1 MTAMFEPVE
10 RESITEAELQQE
22 ESRETQYVYLYGL
35 SAEEAEL
42 VRKNLP
48 SGQSEIVEAEL
59 ASDLVACPSYAIIF
73 RSAAM
78 TPEEIDMMRGCFTEV
93 PYFVEV
99 PIVIGGEEFPASV
112 RSRFRVYPD
121 FDSLL
126 PDVKYLLMAGLR
138 KQKKNRTFYY
148 SLSIAIEMLSMLRRC
163 PDGFTTGELAE
174 RMGVSTRSAQ
184 RFIETLRVAGEWII
198 YDAKT
203 KHWRL
208 EVAGKSALWGDFD
221 GEDSEID

>member
-1 MTAMFEPVE
+1 MFEPMKS
-10 RESITEAELQQE
+10 ESIAEAKLPQEE
-22 ESRETQYVYLYGL
+22 ESRQTQYVYLYGL
-35 SAEEAEL
+35 SADEAES

-48 SGQSEIVEAEL
+48 SGQSEIIEAEW

-208 EVAGKSALWGDFD
+208 EVAGKSALWGDLE

>member
-10 RESITEAELQQE
+10 RESITEAELRQE
-22 ESRETQYVYLYGL
+22 ESRQTQYVYLYGL

-48 SGQSEIVEAEL
+48 SGQSKIAEAEL

-73 RSAAM
+73 RSSAM
-78 TPEEIDMMRGCFTEV
+78 TTEEIEMMRGCFTEV

-121 FDSLL
+121 FDTLL

-163 PDGFTTGELAE
+163 HDGFTTGELAE
-174 RMGVSTRSAQ
+174 RMGISTRSIQ

-208 EVAGKSALWGDFD
+208 EVAGKSALWGDLE

>member
-1 MTAMFEPVE
+1 MFEPVE
-10 RESITEAELQQE
+10 RESITEAELRQE
-22 ESRETQYVYLYGL
+22 ESRQTQYVYLYGL

>member
-1 MTAMFEPVE
+1 
-10 RESITEAELQQE
+10 
-22 ESRETQYVYLYGL
+22 
-35 SAEEAEL
+35 
-42 VRKNLP
+42 
-48 SGQSEIVEAEL
+48 
-59 ASDLVACPSYAIIF
+59 
-73 RSAAM
+73 
-78 TPEEIDMMRGCFTEV
+78 MMRGCFTEV

-208 EVAGKSALWGDFD
+208 EIPGKSALWGDFEVEETD
-221 GEDSEID
+221 EA